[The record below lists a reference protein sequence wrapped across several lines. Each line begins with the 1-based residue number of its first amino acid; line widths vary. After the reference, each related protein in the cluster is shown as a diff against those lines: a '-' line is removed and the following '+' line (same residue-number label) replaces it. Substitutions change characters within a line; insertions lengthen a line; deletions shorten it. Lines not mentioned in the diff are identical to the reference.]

1 MEPRKLSNKE
11 EEKLQKQFPVLEEKV
26 SEKVSEEK
34 ATIWDIAV
42 MIFWLV
48 IALIMVYLFY
58 LTFTYQV

>member
-1 MEPRKLSNKE
+1 MEPRKLSKKE
-11 EEKLQKQFPVLEEKV
+11 EKELQKQFPVI
-26 SEKVSEEK
+26 EEK

-48 IALIMVYLFY
+48 MALIMVYLFY